1 MLKNQT
7 YNPKGFKTYEIS
19 HNNGSDNAPTLTS
32 VTFNK
37 ANQSLLDGKFCTQE
51 TFIDSLA
58 KKLNVSVS
66 SIKLV
71 N

>member
-1 MLKNQT
+1 LLKNQT
-7 YNPKGFKTYEIS
+7 YNPKGFKTYTIS

-71 N
+71 S